1 MTLVIILI
9 FLALFWYLF
18 RFAAHHI
25 KKLRPILSFL
35 EKYTSFLHRWVV
47 SAPATFT
54 YVAIFVAFTL
64 VQRTSPD
71 RLINVITR
79 VNSTNIATLTIR
91 PLSALITSSF
101 WVADG
106 GVGLTIYVLAFI
118 SLIAWAE
125 RTYGTARTIVIWIMG
140 HVGGSLVT
148 VAIELWAI
156 RTGLA
161 ASTLAHTTDVG
172 VSYVMAAG
180 LAAAIWIMRGWHRPI
195 AFLGMA
201 ILLISPFFFGQAIWE
216 GGHLYA
222 FLLGLATASIS
233 LKFIPGR
240 PVKTPLEEL
249 QAGKQPCQ
257 STKDQS
263 ESH

>member
-1 MTLVIILI
+1 MVIILI
-9 FLALFWYLF
+9 FLAFFWYLF

-35 EKYTSFLHRWVV
+35 EVYTHFLHRWVI

-106 GVGLTIYVLAFI
+106 GVGLTVYVIAFVT
-118 SLIAWAE
+118 LIAWAE
-125 RTYGTARTIVIWIMG
+125 RNFGTARTIVIWIMG
-140 HVGGSLVT
+140 HVGGSLLT

-156 RTGLA
+156 DTGLA
-161 ASTLAHTTDVG
+161 ASALAHTTDVG

-180 LAAAIWIMRGWHRPI
+180 IAAAVWIMKGWHRPV
-195 AFLGMA
+195 AFVSLA
-201 ILLISPFFFGQAIWE
+201 LILIVPFFCGQQIWE

-222 FLLGLATASIS
+222 FLLGLATAAIS
-233 LKFIPGR
+233 LKFIPKR
-240 PVKTPLEEL
+240 PALSPLEEL
-249 QAGKQPCQ
+249 RKGKGPEQ
-257 STKDQS
+257 SAKGQ
-263 ESH
+263 